1 MSGEAGQAA
10 ALGVLSARARDALR
24 AVLAGVDGDGVR
36 DALLE
41 SLPAIG
47 ERFGFA
53 AAALA
58 AEWYESVREEAG
70 VPGRFDVVL
79 ADLPSSQRYESL
91 AAWATQMRDVEAA
104 AAGGLQRI
112 IANAHRDT
120 VAVSAVADPAARG
133 WGRFA
138 HGETCD
144 FCLMLTSR
152 GDVYTDRTAVFASHD
167 WCDCGAGPIW
177 KGDTTIESR
186 YRSSARRRS

>member
-10 ALGVLSARARDALR
+10 ALGVLSERARDALR

-91 AAWATQMRDVEAA
+91 A
-104 AAGGLQRI
+104 
-112 IANAHRDT
+112 
-120 VAVSAVADPAARG
+120 VSAVADPAARG

-177 KGDTTIESR
+177 KGDTAIESR